1 MNIITRIIF
10 RSGIAKKHKLMF
22 FGSGR
27 VALPSL
33 KVLAE
38 SYPNLTVITQSSQD
52 QKKNFNEVETFSKQ
66 NNLHW
71 KSPITSKDDKLKR
84 KD

>member
-10 RSGIAKKHKLMF
+10 HSGIAKKHKLMF

-33 KVLAE
+33 KVL
-38 SYPNLTVITQSSQD
+38 SQFYPNLIVITQSSQG
-52 QKKNFNEVETFSKQ
+52 QKKNFNEIEKFCKDS
-66 NNLHW
+66 NLNW
-71 KSPITSKDDKLKR
+71 KSPIKSKDDKLKR

>member
-1 MNIITRIIF
+1 
-10 RSGIAKKHKLMF
+10 MF

-33 KVLAE
+33 KALTQF
-38 SYPNLTVITQSSQD
+38 YPNLTVITQSSEG
-52 QKKNFNEVETFSKQ
+52 QKKSFNEIEKFCKE
-66 NNLHW
+66 NNIKW
-71 KSPITSKDDKLKR
+71 KSPIKTKDDKLKR